1 MEFITSWERKGLA
14 KGLAEGRV
22 EGALVALRGALIM
35 QLQEKFE
42 QIPQAIEKNV
52 QSIEST
58 EKLSRLLAQ
67 VIHAN
72 SLTEIE
78 F

>member
-14 KGLAEGRV
+14 KGRI
-22 EGALVALRGALIM
+22 EGALEALRGALLM
-35 QLQEKFE
+35 QLREKFG

-52 QSIEST
+52 QAIEST
-58 EKLSRLLAQ
+58 EKLNWLLVQ

-72 SLTEIE
+72 SLAEIE
-78 F
+78 V